1 MSTLL
6 QHTTFGYMAPTVA
19 LLDNSSPLSINLQ
32 STFQLIQG
40 TGSIALWIKLS
51 YTAFVLTLIPIYWK
65 HWGPANFLWFSDIAL
80 FISVIAL
87 WLESQLLASMMAVG
101 VLLPELYWNLELL
114 VRLLTGYKMAGL
126 TDYMWNR
133 KYPLYLRL
141 LSLFHVILP
150 LILLLMVSR
159 YGYDPSALY
168 FQTALAIVVLFMA
181 YKLTPPSA
189 NINWVFGPGN
199 SPQTKIPSRYYVVIV
214 MALYPLLLFLPTHF
228 LLKALFG

>member
-1 MSTLL
+1 MTKLL
-6 QHTTFGYMAPTVA
+6 QHSALGFMAPTV
-19 LLDNSSPLSINLQ
+19 LLLGSSSPVSINLQ
-32 STFQLIQG
+32 SVFQIIQG
-40 TGSIALWIKLS
+40 SGSIALWIKLS
-51 YTAFVLTLIPIYWK
+51 YTTFVLTLIPIYWK

-87 WLESQLLASMMAVG
+87 WLESPLLASMMAVG

-133 KYPLYLRL
+133 KYPLFLRL

-150 LILLLMVSR
+150 VILLLMLNH
-159 YGYDPSALY
+159 YGYEPSAIY
-168 FQTALAIVVLFMA
+168 YQTGLAILVLFIA

-199 SPQTKIPSRYYVVIV
+199 SPQTRIPSKYYVVIV
-214 MALYPLLLFLPTHF
+214 MVLYPLLLFLPTHY
-228 LLKALFG
+228 LLKTLFG